1 MADRNADAAKNG
13 KDQQDVEKFDPG
25 SSDRIEAFHR
35 AEREWRVQHI
45 CVGLIPDPAAVRA
58 DQRNGH
64 ALERLR
70 PLAMTGVAVAYC
82 FPFIGK
88 SMRLRARDNI

>member
-25 SSDRIEAFHR
+25 TSDRIEALHR
-35 AEREWRVQHI
+35 PEREWRVQHV
-45 CVGLIPDPAAVRA
+45 CVGLIPDAAAVRA
-58 DQRNGH
+58 HQRNGH
-64 ALERLR
+64 TLERLR
-70 PLAMTGVAVAYC
+70 PLAMTGVAAADC
-82 FPFIGK
+82 FALIGK